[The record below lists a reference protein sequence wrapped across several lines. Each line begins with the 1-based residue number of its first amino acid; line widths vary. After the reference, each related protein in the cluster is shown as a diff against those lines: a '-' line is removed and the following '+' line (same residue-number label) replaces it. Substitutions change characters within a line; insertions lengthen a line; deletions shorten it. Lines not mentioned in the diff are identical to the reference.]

1 MDEQKAVKSD
11 VLSSD
16 TPASEPAAVD
26 VLPLASMALHKPA
39 IAVAV
44 SLAILPV
51 LYRIG
56 FVGSLVIVVLAV

>member
-11 VLSSD
+11 VLASD
-16 TPASEPAAVD
+16 TPSEPAAVD
-26 VLPLASMALHKPA
+26 VSPLQSMALHKPA

-44 SLAILPV
+44 SLGILPV

-56 FVGSLVIVVLAV
+56 FIGSLVIVVLAV